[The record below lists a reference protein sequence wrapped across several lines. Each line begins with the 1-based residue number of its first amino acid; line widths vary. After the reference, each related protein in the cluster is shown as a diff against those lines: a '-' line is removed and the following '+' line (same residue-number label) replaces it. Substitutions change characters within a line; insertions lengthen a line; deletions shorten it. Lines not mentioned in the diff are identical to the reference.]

1 MKSIKKIKVEDE
13 GKIKRPG
20 YLDDKEK
27 DIYIKREE
35 WLENLS
41 VEETTQTKL
50 NGKVTKYKLEKII
63 VQRGSLNDVMGI
75 QKIWKEVK

>member
-1 MKSIKKIKVEDE
+1 MKSIKKIKVEDD
-13 GKIKRPG
+13 GKEKKPA

-41 VEETTQTKL
+41 VEETTQT
-50 NGKVTKYKLEKII
+50 NQINRT
-63 VQRGSLNDVMGI
+63 
-75 QKIWKEVK
+75 

>member
-1 MKSIKKIKVEDE
+1 MISIKRIKVEDE
-13 GKIKRPG
+13 SKEKKPA

-50 NGKVTKYKLEKII
+50 NGKITNYKLEKII
-63 VQRGSLNDVMGI
+63 VQRGSLNDVIGI
-75 QKIWKEVK
+75 QKI

>member
-13 GKIKRPG
+13 GKEKKPA

-50 NGKVTKYKLEKII
+50 NGKITKYKLEKII

>member
-1 MKSIKKIKVEDE
+1 
-13 GKIKRPG
+13 
-20 YLDDKEK
+20 LDDKEK

>member
-1 MKSIKKIKVEDE
+1 MISIKRIKVEDE
-13 GKIKRPG
+13 SKEKKPA

-50 NGKVTKYKLEKII
+50 NGKITKYKLEKII
-63 VQRGSLNDVMGI
+63 VQRGSLNDVIGI
-75 QKIWKEVK
+75 QKIWKKD